1 MRTPAFKERRAIA
14 SRSAWFADQD
24 ASEDVAPR
32 IERLE
37 ERAEVGVVI
46 HRHPSGAFG
55 EVPRN
60 RRAFRVATK
69 RTPSQ
74 EEDGRAPEPDRFGR
88 SGIRATATIAIATVR
103 YCARSG

>member
-1 MRTPAFKERRAIA
+1 VRTPAFKERRAIA

-55 EVPRN
+55 RGAAESSRIPN
-60 RRAFRVATK
+60 GH
-69 RTPSQ
+69 
-74 EEDGRAPEPDRFGR
+74 EED
-88 SGIRATATIAIATVR
+88 S
-103 YCARSG
+103 

>member
-1 MRTPAFKERRAIA
+1 MRTPAFKECRASA

-24 ASEDVAPR
+24 ASKDVARPR

-37 ERAEVGVVI
+37 ARAEVGVVI
-46 HRHPSGAFG
+46 HRHP
-55 EVPRN
+55 
-60 RRAFRVATK
+60 FRVAIK

-74 EEDGRAPEPDRFGR
+74 EEHGRDREPDRFGR